1 MPLFGLLISF
11 RVLTEYKK
19 FNNCTT
25 QSIFPCNI
33 WKRDRKETKE
43 SQSITSTLSA
53 CYKMEFNIFI
63 VHDVFMYQ
71 ALSPWLCNGLYFNAF
86 NQCYVRMFIPWNVVH
101 FDSTQ
106 YMVVYME
113 WFFFVG
119 KNLNSWNEVKSE
131 SSFRSEDF
139 KKDQR
144 DVVM

>member
-1 MPLFGLLISF
+1 MPLFGLLTSF

-19 FNNCTT
+19 FNNCAT

-53 CYKMEFNIFI
+53 CYKTEFNIFI
-63 VHDVFMYQ
+63 LHDVFMYQ

-86 NQCYVRMFIPWNVVH
+86 NQCYVRMFTPWNVAH

-106 YMVVYME
+106 YMLVYME
-113 WFFFVG
+113 WFFVG

-139 KKDQR
+139 KKDQS